1 MNSKTTVSRSR
12 LQHTIGLDQ
21 MLGASS
27 SRNQMETEIRKMNS
41 KLEMS
46 QDDDECN

>member
-12 LQHTIGLDQ
+12 LQHIIGLDQ

-27 SRNQMETEIRKMNS
+27 SRNQIEIEIRKINS

-46 QDDDECN
+46 QDDDKWN